1 VTHPILP
8 RLRGHLIVS
17 CQALPGSPLRD
28 STIIAALAQCAE
40 RGGAGG
46 VRIDGPDD
54 IAAVRRVVAIPVIG
68 LYKMRESSPVYITPT
83 FEAARAV
90 AAAGADIVAV
100 QATRE
105 RAATPH
111 PLPQLIARI
120 HQDCRVAVMAD
131 VSTLDE
137 GTAAEAAGADLV
149 ATTMAG
155 YTPHSRQL
163 PGPDLELI
171 RELAAQGKTI
181 FYCSHILDVVERVCL
196 RVIIIDRGKIVADA
210 PVSELKQS
218 TKQGS
223 LEDVFKK
230 LTDSTEVNEIAK
242 SFSAV
247 VAGSQ

>member
-1 VTHPILP
+1 MTHPILS
-8 RLRGHLIVS
+8 RLRGRLIVS

-54 IAAVRRVVAIPVIG
+54 VAAVRRLVAIPVIG
-68 LYKMRESSPVYITPT
+68 LYKMRDSSPVYITPT
-83 FEAARAV
+83 FDAARAV

-111 PLPQLIARI
+111 PLPDLIARI
-120 HQDCRVAVMAD
+120 HRDCRIAVMAD

-137 GTAAEAAGADLV
+137 GIAAEAAGADLI

-155 YTPHSRQL
+155 YTPHSRQMRD
-163 PGPDLELI
+163 PDLELI
-171 RELAAQGKTI
+171 RELAGRI
-181 FYCSHILDVVERVCL
+181 SIPVVAEGRIGTPQEAAAAL
-196 RVIIIDRGKIVADA
+196 RAGAW
-210 PVSELKQS
+210 
-218 TKQGS
+218 
-223 LEDVFKK
+223 
-230 LTDSTEVNEIAK
+230 
-242 SFSAV
+242 AV
-247 VAGSQ
+247 VVGRAITMPEAITEGFVRRMRDTGEARHV